1 MSELPDLRCVCW
13 VALKARP
20 PRRQLLGRV
29 VRGLVFATV
38 GASMFAEG
46 DAVIPMLIGGVLG
59 GLGGSMSA
67 GHPFSPSAGVALV
80 PWGLLVER
88 ASDTSAIRWS
98 GVQTLHVAYHKAYDG
113 SVYARVEIDSIAGR
127 FVGFA
132 PDTIDLGALGN
143 HLDRVV
149 AASARPLALD
159 LEGGVAVEDG
169 AQFAERTLS
178 AARRLVS
185 TLGEALGLA
194 PASYRGA
201 QMAAKHEEPVIAALR
216 AQAERVSERE
226 EEPWAL
232 LAAVAG
238 ELRLHRF
245 APELHR
251 LAAAPHP
258 AVAAVARAAVQR
270 LAREPADDAD
280 EETLG
285 WFVDAN
291 DLATLRAWS
300 RA

>member
-1 MSELPDLRCVCW
+1 M
-13 VALKARP
+13 A
-20 PRRQLLGRV
+20 
-29 VRGLVFATV
+29 RGLVFATV

-46 DAVIPMLIGGVLG
+46 DAVVPMVIGGVLG
-59 GLGGSMSA
+59 GLAGSMSA
-67 GHPFSPSAGVALV
+67 ASPFSPSAGVALV

-88 ASDTSAIRWS
+88 SADTSAIRWS
-98 GVQTLHVAYHKAYDG
+98 GVTTLQVAYHKAYDG

-132 PDTIDLGALGN
+132 PDTVDLGALGN
-143 HLDRVV
+143 QLDRVV
-149 AASARPLALD
+149 ATSARPLALD
-159 LEGGVAVEDG
+159 LEGGAPVEDG

-185 TLGEALGLA
+185 TLGEELGLA

-201 QMAAKHEEPVIAALR
+201 QLAARQEEPVIAALR

-238 ELRLHRF
+238 ELRLQRF
-245 APELHR
+245 APALHR

-270 LAREPADDAD
+270 LAREPADDVD